1 LTTDAKGR
9 RSGND
14 ANLRELV
21 LQYLR
26 VRRLLDEELA
36 PRRRRRGEPRP
47 LIGSPLY
54 PQEALRDLSL
64 FFYLMALLCLL
75 AALVPPELGD
85 PANPDVTPDRL
96 LPDWYLL
103 WAFGLLKVAPN
114 VSVFDVDIIS
124 GKTLGVLVI
133 VLTFVVV
140 MMVPWMDRAFAYL
153 GRRFFKYPVT
163 FSEGRRAKR
172 PMSDPFMAS
181 VGAGAVTYAVLASVY
196 SIHEIVEDTFDW
208 IADTHL
214 QASMVLLPFMVGL
227 VTYGSL
233 RAARRTNDYEWRLN
247 QCHGCGRCDR
257 VCPVRPAR
265 DEPRLNLVHYVHSET
280 DEHVW
285 TCLACDRCSTSC
297 PQGIV
302 FSDHTM
308 RMRSGGIV
316 AEPQHRPQHCRDLL
330 AWHTRR
336 SLQEDGVM
344 TPEPGVGIGKVGLFA
359 GCSSLLPL
367 TRVTHDFRTHREG
380 TLALLR
386 ATGADVLELEHLCC
400 GHDALWQ
407 GDAATFE
414 ALRRRNT
421 EIIWTSEVET
431 IVTEC
436 AECFRTL
443 SRDYDLGDVNVLH
456 LSQYLSARRLELTG
470 RGGGGGGARD
480 GEAIRVAYHD
490 PCRLGRHMG
499 VYEPPRDLV
508 RATPGVQLVELEES
522 REEAQCCGVAAMMNC
537 DQASK
542 ALRKQRLDQVSA
554 SGADVLV
561 TTCPK
566 CIAHLVCLQDEGGGH
581 DFEIMDLAQFLAA
594 RLPPGRGGGG
604 ADGGPEGDERDEGKR
619 GDGDGSGGEGE

>member
-1 LTTDAKGR
+1 VGATTDAKRG
-9 RSGND
+9 RSGDD
-14 ANLRELV
+14 ASLRELM

-36 PRRRRRGEPRP
+36 PRRRMRGEPRP

-54 PQEALRDLSL
+54 PQEVLRDLSL

-103 WAFGLLKVAPN
+103 WAFGLLKAAPN
-114 VSVFDVDIIS
+114 ISVFDVDIIS
-124 GKTLGVLVI
+124 GKFLGVLII
-133 VLTFVVV
+133 VLTFMAVIA
-140 MMVPWMDRAFAYL
+140 VPWIDRAFAYL

-181 VGAGAVTYAVLASVY
+181 VGTGAVTYAVLASVY

-208 IADTHL
+208 ISDRHL
-214 QASMVLLPFMVGL
+214 QASLVLLPFMIGL

-233 RAARRTNDYEWRLN
+233 RAARRTNEYEWRLN
-247 QCHGCGRCDR
+247 NCHGCGRCDQ
-257 VCPVRPAR
+257 VCPVRPLR
-265 DEPRLNLVHYVHSET
+265 DEPRLNLVHYIHSET

-285 TCLACDRCSTSC
+285 TCLACDRCSAAC

-302 FSDHTM
+302 FSDHTQ
-308 RMRSGGIV
+308 RMRSGGV
-316 AEPQHRPQHCRDLL
+316 VVEPQHRPQHCRDLL
-330 AWHTRR
+330 AWQTKR
-336 SLQEDGVM
+336 SLQVDTVKP
-344 TPEPGVGIGKVGLFA
+344 PEPGVGIGKVGYFG
-359 GCSSLLPL
+359 GCSALLPL
-367 TRVTHDFRTHREG
+367 TRVSHDFRTHREG
-380 TLALLR
+380 TLALMK
-386 ATGADVLELEHLCC
+386 ATGADVLELECLCC

-407 GDAATFE
+407 GDVETFE
-414 ALRRRNT
+414 ALRERNT

-456 LSQYLSARRLELTG
+456 LSQYLGARRLELTG
-470 RGGGGGGARD
+470 GDEGGGD
-480 GEAIRVAYHD
+480 DLRVAYHD
-490 PCRLGRHMG
+490 PCRLGRHSG

-508 RATPGVQLVELEES
+508 RAVPGVQLVELEES

-542 ALRKQRLDQVSA
+542 ALRKRRLDQVSDCE
-554 SGADVLV
+554 ADVLV

-566 CIAHLVCLQDEGGGH
+566 CIAHLVCLQEEEGGH
-581 DFEIMDLAQFLAA
+581 DFEIMDLAQFLAKH
-594 RLPPGRGGGG
+594 LPPGED
-604 ADGGPEGDERDEGKR
+604 AEVQDDGGENR
-619 GDGDGSGGEGE
+619 